1 MVVELEQLRAENK
14 SLKEKLK
21 QEQTNEKAVQRL
33 EKLMNRIEVSALP
46 KATGS
51 TKNKWGIT
59 DGIRS

>member
-14 SLKEKLK
+14 SLKEEKLK

-46 KATGS
+46 QATGS
-51 TKNKWGIT
+51 TKINGE
-59 DGIRS
+59 

>member
-14 SLKEKLK
+14 SLKEEKLK

-46 KATGS
+46 QATGS
-51 TKNKWGIT
+51 TKNKWGE
-59 DGIRS
+59 